1 MARSVYGERLVQ
13 QIQVPAI
20 GVRAPVRPVGWE
32 VQSASDLPEW
42 DNPEAEV
49 GWVVSS
55 ALPGDNGAIILYGHN
70 NIHSSIFKR
79 LADLKTGDTID
90 LQTGMETWQYRV
102 QSVEIVAV
110 TGPDE
115 DLAAYRRVFEP
126 QTQASLVLLSCW
138 PPDNNT
144 HRVIITAVPDF
155 APVNPL

>member
-1 MARSVYGERLVQ
+1 MARGVYGERLVQ

-32 VQSASDLPEW
+32 AQSINDLPQW

-55 ALPGDNGAIILYGHN
+55 ALPGDDSAIILYGHN
-70 NIHSSIFKR
+70 NIHSSVFKR
-79 LADLKTGDTID
+79 LADLKAGDTIR
-90 LQTGMETWQYRV
+90 LETGAGAWQYRV

-110 TGPDE
+110 SGSDE
-115 DLAAYRRVFEP
+115 DQAAYWRVFEP
-126 QTQASLVLLSCW
+126 QSEASLVLLSCW

-144 HRVIITAVPDF
+144 HRVIVTAMPDF
-155 APVNPL
+155 APVQPL